1 MSNKKEGDDFENEFR
16 VLAGNYGFWAHRMNV
31 NREGQ
36 PADII
41 LCKNNI
47 PVLVDCKDCK
57 NKVFKLSR
65 IEDNQEYA
73 MTKWLERGN
82 KYALFAL
89 KVDSEIFIISFS
101 MLITFK
107 QLGYKQLNYTQI
119 KECGKLFSE
128 WVGDFDACNSQ

>member
-31 NREGQ
+31 NKNGQ

-47 PVLVDCKDCK
+47 PVLVDCKDCE

-73 MTKWLERGN
+73 MTKWIQLGN
-82 KYALFAL
+82 KCALFAL
-89 KVDSEIFIISFS
+89 KINNEIWVISFP
-101 MLITFK
+101 MLMKLK

-119 KECGKLFSE
+119 NEVGYTFEK
-128 WVGDFDACNSQ
+128 WAGDFCACHSQ

>member
-65 IEDNQEYA
+65 IEENQEYA
-73 MTKWLERGN
+73 MTKWIQKGN

-89 KVDSEIFIISFS
+89 KVDSEVFMISFS
-101 MLITFK
+101 MLMTFK
-107 QLGYKQLNYTQI
+107 QLGYKQLNYTLI
-119 KECGKLFSE
+119 KECGKVLSG
-128 WVGDFDACNSQ
+128 WVGDFDACNPQ